1 MLRTLWKRKP
11 GRLVLSGLAVALV
24 TSGAAVAQ
32 GQPAARPKPAET
44 KPAAPAAPAVKQED
58 AARPANDPLVAT
70 VEGHMIALSDVGR
83 AVPSLPEPMRRLP
96 FPTLFPVVLDRVIDH
111 KALAVM
117 ARRQHLED
125 DPQTRL
131 EIEAATERVLEASL
145 LRREAASQVT
155 EDAVQTRFAR
165 QYAGRTAT
173 EETHASHILVASEEE
188 ARRLIDLLD
197 KGADFALLAKQ
208 YSKDPDG
215 AKGGDLG
222 FFRRDQ
228 VWPDFADVAFALPPG
243 QFSKTPIHNE
253 FGWHVVKVEE
263 RRIVPPPSYAQMRE
277 VLRKELLQEAV
288 QRVIEQARSQ
298 VSIHKYNVDGSLLAT
313 VPDVAPA
320 APLEK
325 PAN

>member
-1 MLRTLWKRKP
+1 MLLASG
-11 GRLVLSGLAVALV
+11 GRNLVSLVLLGLAVMLAS
-24 TSGAAVAQ
+24 SGVAMAQ
-32 GQPAARPKPAET
+32 GQPAARPKPVDS
-44 KPAAPAAPAVKQED
+44 KLAAPTVKQDE
-58 AARPANDPLVAT
+58 AARPSNDPLVAT
-70 VEGHMIALSDVGR
+70 VEGHMIGLSDVGR
-83 AVPSLPEPMRRLP
+83 AVPSLPDNLRDLP

-111 KALAVM
+111 KALVEM

-125 DPQTRL
+125 DPEARR
-131 EIEAATERVLEASL
+131 EIDAATDRILEGVL
-145 LRREAASQVT
+145 LRREAVPQVT
-155 EDAVQTRFAR
+155 EDAIQTRYAR

-173 EETHASHILVASEEE
+173 EETHARHILVAGEDE
-188 ARRLIDLLD
+188 AKRLIDLLD
-197 KGADFALLAKQ
+197 KGADFAELAKQ

-215 AKGGDLG
+215 ANGGDLG

-253 FGWHVVKVEE
+253 FGWHIVKVEE
-263 RRIVPPPSYAQMRE
+263 RRIVPPPTYAEMRE
-277 VLRKELLQEAV
+277 ILRKELLQEAV
-288 QRVIEQARSQ
+288 QKVIEQARSQ

-325 PAN
+325 PEN